1 MDSTSS
7 YRESNRARLRL
18 ALIRAARDL
27 TVQHGWESVRMVDV
41 ASAVGVSRQTV
52 YNEFDGRAG
61 LAEALAVSEVQQFA
75 QRIRGELFARGPD
88 VRAAGYATI
97 VLTLDEAARNPL
109 VKAVLTS
116 SRGGADELL
125 PYLTTRS
132 EIVLTEAGEVLREWA
147 AAFLPGTPPE
157 VTGPAIDA
165 VVRLTVS
172 HIMLPGDTPAATA
185 TALADVFVRLLR
197 P

>member
-88 VRAAGYATI
+88 VRAAGYAAI

-147 AAFLPGTPPE
+147 AAFLPDTPPE